1 VIVCLSDSSSQKLS
15 YIAFSRAIFKIVK
28 VLKPE
33 TEAEMSDYPL
43 CLHLLPILI
52 INQANPSQFR
62 PILIDMIGFRQLA
75 QMRTESDIVRHLHID
90 LDLVIK
96 KMNFWILHLLEN
108 NNELLKVKTIL

>member
-15 YIAFSRAIFKIVK
+15 YIAFSRAIFKTLK
-28 VLKPE
+28 VVKPE
-33 TEAEMSDYPL
+33 TEAEMNKYPL
-43 CLHLLPILI
+43 CLHLLPILR
-52 INQANPSQFR
+52 INQANPYQFR

-75 QMRTESDIVRHLHID
+75 QMRTESDIVRHLKID

-108 NNELLKVKTIL
+108 NNELSKVKTIL